1 MRWLTL
7 FFLFLLFTINY
18 ADKSVAGFAAVS
30 ISKEFGLTPI
40 QWGLVGSSFFWSFII
55 SSIFGSSL
63 AERFG
68 TKKMLSFMA
77 LTWTMLQLGAF
88 TINGLPMLIAYR
100 ILLGV
105 FEGPFFAIVL
115 THLYKWFPPESR
127 GMATSIINFGSPV
140 GSLVCAPLLVYMID
154 HFGWKIAFASLGI
167 VSLVWLIFWV
177 WLGKEAPENSEENKL
192 IQKKSE
198 VKPKLKFSEISSV
211 LLSRTFIFT
220 IFLAFTS
227 YWLLTWIQVWMPS
240 YLLEAVKVSSTQ
252 MGYISVII
260 GLGAGLVTIG
270 IATLSD
276 YIHKKS
282 SSYKKS
288 HVVVVGVSILI
299 GACLFYSI
307 TEVQYIGWVVFV
319 VCVGKGLYGICL
331 SLGPHIVTRLAPE
344 RSTVI
349 IGIYTACTTL
359 AGVIGPLV
367 TGGLVQR
374 AGNNVVLGYN
384 YSILMFAALG
394 AIFSILFLLIV
405 NPDKLNKRKVKSVEN
420 ESENVVV

>member
-1 MRWLTL
+1 MRWFTL
-7 FFLFLLFTINY
+7 GFLFLLFTINY

-30 ISKEFGLTPI
+30 ISKEFGLTPL

-77 LTWTMLQLGAF
+77 LTWTVLQLGAF
-88 TINGLPMLIAYR
+88 AINGLPMLIAYR

-127 GMATSIINFGSPV
+127 GMATSILNFGSPV
-140 GSLVCAPLLVYMID
+140 GSLVCAPALVYMID
-154 HFGWKIAFASLGI
+154 HFGWKMAFGSLGI
-167 VSLVWLIFWV
+167 LSFVWLIFWV
-177 WLGKEAPENSEENKL
+177 WLGKEVPENSEENNVNK
-192 IQKKSE
+192 E
-198 VKPKLKFSEISSV
+198 TAGVKPKVKISEVSSA

-220 IFLAFTS
+220 ILLAFTS

-240 YLLEAVKVSSTQ
+240 YMLEAIKVSSTQ
-252 MGYISVII
+252 LGYISVII
-260 GLGAGLVTIG
+260 GLGAGLVTIC
-270 IATLSD
+270 IAMLSD

-288 HVVVVGVSILI
+288 HVAVVGVSILI
-299 GACLFYSI
+299 GAGLFYSI
-307 TEVQYIGWVVFV
+307 TELQYIGWVIFV
-319 VCVGKGLYGICL
+319 VCVGKGLFGTAL
-331 SLGPHIVTRLAPE
+331 SLGPHLVSKLVPE
-344 RSTVI
+344 RSTFI
-349 IGIYTACTTL
+349 LGIYTACTTT

-367 TGGLVQR
+367 TGGLVQK
-374 AGNNVVLGYN
+374 AGNDIVLGYN

-394 AIFSILFLLIV
+394 VIFSILFMIIV
-405 NPDKLNKRKVKSVEN
+405 NPDKITKKKAPSVKK